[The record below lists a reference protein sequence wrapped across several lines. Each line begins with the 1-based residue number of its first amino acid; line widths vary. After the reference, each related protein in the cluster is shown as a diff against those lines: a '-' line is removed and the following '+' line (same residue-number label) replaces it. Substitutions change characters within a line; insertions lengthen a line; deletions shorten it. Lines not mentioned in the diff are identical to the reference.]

1 MPEERDRHEQPLSK
15 AERRARLV
23 GPARDHDEEDI
34 AYWREATDETRGRAL
49 YDLLL
54 LVHAIGHCPADNEVF
69 PGFPKR
75 RRHPA

>member
-23 GPARDHDEEDI
+23 GRARDHDEEDI

-54 LVHAIGHCPADNEVF
+54 FVHAIGHYPADTEVF